1 MRHGL
6 VKGWAL
12 IKETVTEWSD
22 DAAATRAASLA
33 YYTVFSVAPTLI
45 IATKIAGAMFGE
57 RAARG
62 EIHRQM
68 EGLIGTSGARVVEDL
83 IASAARPGRGAIPT
97 VLGVIAMV
105 FAATGVFSELQHAL
119 NAFWKTK
126 ARHTNSLL
134 TFLRM
139 RLFSFAMVLG
149 IGFLLLVSLVLSAG
163 LEALATWMSGFLKD
177 WAGVMRV
184 TNEAVSFGI
193 ITVLFALIFKV
204 LPDRKVAWRDVWLGA
219 LVTSALFNLGKVG
232 ISLYIAHSSVASSYG
247 AAGSLAVL
255 LVWVYY
261 SSMILF
267 LGAEFTQVYARQY
280 GSLRSAPTTRHPK
293 PRTPQETGSWPHP
306 LSGTARS
313 VGGR

>member
-6 VKGWAL
+6 VAAWAL
-12 IKETVTEWSD
+12 VRETVTEWSD
-22 DAAATRAASLA
+22 DAAATRAAALA

-45 IATKIAGAMFGE
+45 IATKIAGVLFGE
-57 RAARG
+57 KAARG

-68 EGLIGTSGARVVEDL
+68 EGMVGDTGARVVEGL
-83 IASAARPGRGAIPT
+83 IASAARPGHGAVPT
-97 VLGVIAMV
+97 MLGIAVMV
-105 FAATGVFSELQHAL
+105 FAATGVFSELQQAL

-126 ARHTNSLL
+126 TRHTNSLL
-134 TFLRM
+134 AFIRM
-139 RLFSFAMVLG
+139 RFVSFAMVLG
-149 IGFLLLVSLVLSAG
+149 IGFLLLVSLVWSAG
-163 LEALATWMSGFLKD
+163 LEALATWMSGFLRN
-177 WAGVMRV
+177 WSGVMRV
-184 TNEAVSFGI
+184 TNITVSFAI
-193 ITVLFALIFKV
+193 ITLLFALIFKV
-204 LPDRKVAWRDVWLGA
+204 LPDRKVYWRDVWLGA
-219 LVTSALFNLGKVG
+219 LLTSALFNLGKIG

-280 GSLRSAPTTRHPK
+280 GSLRSAPTTRHPR
-293 PRTPQETGSWPHP
+293 PHTPQETGPWPHP